1 MIGPPQV
8 SQERLLQCL
17 ERALVN
23 VVNAVGVDIN
33 QAVKEPYLQKLL
45 PFVAGLGPR
54 KAEALIR
61 NITRSVS
68 AIYIVKVRDP
78 KADVRVVPLMTG
90 RKLGKPKETD

>member
-1 MIGPPQV
+1 
-8 SQERLLQCL
+8 L

-33 QAVKEPYLQKLL
+33 QAVRESYLQKLL

-61 NITRSVS
+61 NITRNV
-68 AIYIVKVRDP
+68 IKFYIARAVP
-78 KADVRVVPLMTG
+78 SEADVWLVPLMTG
-90 RKLGKPKETD
+90 RKLGKPKETH